1 MNLYIMW
8 SKWANDLLCPADVVM
23 GCGLFTGCTVKKA
36 SFGEKKIM
44 HTDFHRKEFPNTGRK
59 LKNICASA
67 WNLCERVTIG
77 FTSDWTKKRRG
88 FF

>member
-36 SFGEKKIM
+36 SFGEKKSCIQ
-44 HTDFHRKEFPNTGRK
+44 TFTE
-59 LKNICASA
+59 KNFQIQEE
-67 WNLCERVTIG
+67 N
-77 FTSDWTKKRRG
+77 
-88 FF
+88 